1 MQPPSVVATA
11 SSAANDSKT
20 ERVDR
25 LAGADG
31 DKRLRENI
39 LFPPLLRG
47 QQPEA
52 GKRFRLWPGAS
63 GMMKLA
69 CHGGDKATHQRH
81 SDGSTS
87 GRWCR
92 VVLTLTWGDFLAT

>member
-11 SSAANDSKT
+11 NSAANDSKT

-25 LAGADG
+25 LAEADG

-39 LFPPLLRG
+39 LFPPLLHG

-52 GKRFRLWPGAS
+52 GKRFRLWPSAS
-63 GMMKLA
+63 GTMKLA
-69 CHGGDKATHQRH
+69 RHGGDKATHQRH
-81 SDGSTS
+81 SDGSTP

-92 VVLTLTWGDFLAT
+92 LALTPTWGDFFAM